1 MGVTTGLGLEYF
13 CFAGDDLWSRSD
25 DELIELGKRE
35 LAVLGLVR
43 ADRVRDGTLV
53 RMEKAYA
60 VYDPDYQD
68 NVDIIRR
75 ALAPLSNLQVVG
87 RPGMHKYNNQDRS
100 IMTRAARGEEPPG
113 RSVQPLELQHRRE

>member
-1 MGVTTGLGLEYF
+1 MGVITGLGLEYF

-35 LAVLGLVR
+35 LAALGLVR

-53 RMEKAYA
+53 RMEKACP

-75 ALAPLSNLQVVG
+75 APCRARLPPVEA
-87 RPGMHKYNNQDRS
+87 RS
-100 IMTRAARGEEPPG
+100 AGKTHGIDPAG
-113 RSVQPLELQHRRE
+113 